1 MIFKNIFTFRYIKI
15 SFFFYIL
22 MYLHISNYLYIL
34 GKLQQDK
41 FWDSHL
47 SANITNNSKVH
58 STKMTQKVI
67 YPHTQIVV
75 KTLKIGKELLEKLI
89 WCCQSEKSPSPN
101 CPLPLKHQLKFSQ
114 VIRGRPAQYCLIDLN
129 CFYK

>member
-1 MIFKNIFTFRYIKI
+1 
-15 SFFFYIL
+15 

-47 SANITNNSKVH
+47 STNITNNSKVH

-75 KTLKIGKELLEKLI
+75 KTLKIGMELLEKLI

-114 VIRGRPAQYCLIDLN
+114 VIRGRPAQYCLIDFN

>member
-1 MIFKNIFTFRYIKI
+1 MLFLSKI
-15 SFFFYIL
+15 IRVVAKQ
-22 MYLHISNYLYIL
+22 HR
-34 GKLQQDK
+34 
-41 FWDSHL
+41 
-47 SANITNNSKVH
+47 H

-114 VIRGRPAQYCLIDLN
+114 VIRGRPAQYCLIDFN